1 MEYLNLTTPYGQTY
15 EVCFEAE
22 RYANNHNLALQLY
35 FKDEDGMLM
44 PFSTLTI
51 NLREPHEPNC
61 SFVDTNDNPWAEK
74 FITDNKLGKPTGRKM
89 RSGYCEYPQ
98 YQFDL
103 KEIEKYQ
110 LNAPKPKTKDKSR
123 KRDEAR

>member
-1 MEYLNLTTPYGQTY
+1 MEYLNLITPYGQTY

-22 RYANNHNLALQLY
+22 RYANNHNLALQMY
-35 FKDEDGMLM
+35 FKDENGMLM

-110 LNAPKPKTKDKSR
+110 LNAPKTKDKSR

>member
-22 RYANNHNLALQLY
+22 RYANNHNLALQMY

-44 PFSTLTI
+44 PYSTLTI

-61 SFVDTNDNPWAEK
+61 SFLTPT
-74 FITDNKLGKPTGRKM
+74 ITLGRKSLLPTISSASLREEKCGRDIVNI
-89 RSGYCEYPQ
+89 RSIS
-98 YQFDL
+98 L
-103 KEIEKYQ
+103 
-110 LNAPKPKTKDKSR
+110 T
-123 KRDEAR
+123 